1 MITQLN
7 RELDKVVETDEKIKE
22 DLNRKGR
29 IALIKERNEME
40 LQRSAEKVRTSKSP
54 VKSSIKSP
62 YKK

>member
-1 MITQLN
+1 M
-7 RELDKVVETDEKIKE
+7 DKVVETDEKIKE

-29 IALIKERNEME
+29 ITLIKERNEME